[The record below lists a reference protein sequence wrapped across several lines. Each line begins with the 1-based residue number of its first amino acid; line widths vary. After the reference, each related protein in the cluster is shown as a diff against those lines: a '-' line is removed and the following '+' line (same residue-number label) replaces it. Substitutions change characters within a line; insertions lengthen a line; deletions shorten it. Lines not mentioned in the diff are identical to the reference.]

1 MNKFLVIIDQI
12 EVASEL
18 KDILRELTPKALL
31 LECESEDVEMYHS
44 SFEDPGCVVFYSG
57 EKEQEIFKGIEQ
69 YKCSLV
75 VLKSNE
81 DTTPTRAGSILYRN
95 FSLKSQLPN
104 IKTFL
109 NFSYFKREEHKIEGI
124 ENILTTL
131 SERMGVELK
140 RVKSL
145 HEKLV
150 NFRSEDFKGVKVTS
164 KFASG
169 EKPGGEFF
177 DVVSSPQGPIF
188 ILSSTS
194 SYVASSILMSQL
206 EALYQQ
212 AEFDDAILA
221 RVMANIEKEFSALG
235 LDLTGCAMMIMRL
248 ELASMKI
255 STFSF
260 GGVSFLLS
268 GEEAYKSKQ
277 IALPV
282 TDLKPYM
289 WQAKM
294 ERGGNLVI
302 LSPGFNRNCDLSK
315 KNRITSLIGEGARD
329 FLTKAFFELKK
340 DRDSSFLEY
349 DASAIYFEVNPN
361 AILQV

>member
-12 EVASEL
+12 QIASEL

-31 LECESEDVEMYHS
+31 LECEADDVEMYAS
-44 SFEDPGCVVFYSG
+44 SFEDPGCVVFYS
-57 EKEQEIFKGIEQ
+57 QERESNILGRVSETKS
-69 YKCSLV
+69 SLV
-75 VLKSNE
+75 SVKLSS
-81 DTTPTRAGSILYRN
+81 DVAHTRASGIIYRD
-95 FSLKSQLPN
+95 FPLRSQLPN

-124 ENILTTL
+124 ENILSTL

-140 RVKSL
+140 RVKTL

-177 DVVSSPQGPIF
+177 DVVSSAQGPIF
-188 ILSSTS
+188 ILSGAS

-206 EALYQQ
+206 ELLYQQ
-212 AEFDDAILA
+212 ADFSDEILA
-221 RVMANIEKEFSALG
+221 RMMGNIEKEFAALG
-235 LDLTGCAMMIMRL
+235 LDLSSCAMMVMRL
-248 ELASMKI
+248 ELASMKV
-255 STFSF
+255 SSFSF
-260 GGVSFLLS
+260 GGVSFLIDS
-268 GEEAYKSKQ
+268 EEIYKSRSYT
-277 IALPV
+277 PPM
-282 TDLKPYM
+282 TDLAPYM
-289 WQAKM
+289 WESKL
-294 ERGGNLVI
+294 ERGQRLII
-302 LSPGFNRNCDLSK
+302 LSPGFNRNCDDK
-315 KNRITSLIGEGARD
+315 KKERIFSLVSDGARD

-340 DRDSSFLEY
+340 DRESSFLEY

>member
-12 EVASEL
+12 QIASEL
-18 KDILRELTPKALL
+18 KDILRELTPEALL
-31 LECESEDVEMYHS
+31 LECESDDVEMYAS
-44 SFEDPGCVVFYSG
+44 SFEDPGCVVFYSQ
-57 EKEQEIFKGIEQ
+57 EQEARILGNLSDL
-69 YKCSLV
+69 KCSLITIM
-75 VLKSNE
+75 KSG
-81 DTTPTRAGSILYRN
+81 DAAQTKASGVLYRD
-95 FSLKSQLPN
+95 FSMRSQLPN

-177 DVVSSPQGPIF
+177 DVVSGAGGPIF
-188 ILSSTS
+188 ILTSTN
-194 SYVASSILMSQL
+194 SYVSSSILMSQL
-206 EALYQQ
+206 ESLYQQ
-212 AEFDDAILA
+212 AEFSDEVLT
-221 RVMANIEKEFSALG
+221 RVMVNIEKEFATLG
-235 LDLTGCAMMIMRL
+235 LDLSSCAMMVMRL
-248 ELASMKI
+248 ELASMKV
-255 STFSF
+255 SSFSF
-260 GGVSFLLS
+260 GGVSFLIDAQ
-268 GEEAYKSKQ
+268 EVHK
-277 IALPV
+277 
-282 TDLKPYM
+282 TKPYAPPLSELNPYL
-289 WQAKM
+289 WTRQL
-294 ERGGNLVI
+294 ERGQRLVI
-302 LSPGFNRNCDLSK
+302 LSPGFNRNCDIKKKEHVLSLV
-315 KNRITSLIGEGARD
+315 NEGARD

-340 DRDSSFLEY
+340 DRESSFLEY

>member
-12 EVASEL
+12 QIASEL
-18 KDILRELTPKALL
+18 KDILRELTPEALL
-31 LECESEDVEMYHS
+31 LECEADDVEMYAS
-44 SFEDPGCVVFYSG
+44 SFEDPGCVVFYSQ
-57 EKEQEIFKGIEQ
+57 EQEARVLGNLSDQ
-69 YKCSLV
+69 KCSLITIM
-75 VLKSNE
+75 KSGE
-81 DTTPTRAGSILYRN
+81 GAETKASGVLYRD
-95 FSLKSQLPN
+95 FSIRSQLPN

-177 DVVSSPQGPIF
+177 DVVSGVGGPIF
-188 ILSSTS
+188 ILTSTN
-194 SYVASSILMSQL
+194 SYVSSSILMSQL
-206 EALYQQ
+206 ESLYQQ
-212 AEFDDAILA
+212 AEFSDEVLT
-221 RVMANIEKEFSALG
+221 RVMGNIEKEFAALG
-235 LDLTGCAMMIMRL
+235 LDLSSCAMMVMRL
-248 ELASMKI
+248 ELASMKV
-255 STFSF
+255 SSFSF
-260 GGVSFLLS
+260 GGVSFLIDAQ
-268 GEEAYKSKQ
+268 EVHQ
-277 IALPV
+277 
-282 TDLKPYM
+282 TKPYAPPLSELSPYL
-289 WQAKM
+289 WTRQL
-294 ERGGNLVI
+294 ERGQRLVI
-302 LSPGFNRNCDLSK
+302 LSPGFNRNCDSK
-315 KNRITSLIGEGARD
+315 KKEHVLSLVNEGARD

-340 DRDSSFLEY
+340 DRESSFLEY

>member
-18 KDILRELTPKALL
+18 KDILRELTPKALM
-31 LECESEDVEMYHS
+31 LECEAEDVEMYLS
-44 SFEDPGCVVFYSG
+44 SFEDPGCIVFYS
-57 EKEQEIFKGIEQ
+57 QESEASLFTHVKDH
-69 YKCSLV
+69 KCSLV
-75 VLKSNE
+75 SLKTSI
-81 DTTPTRAGSILYRN
+81 DLSATKAGAILYRD
-95 FSLKSQLPN
+95 FSLRSQLPN
-104 IKTFL
+104 LKTFL
-109 NFSYFKREEHKIEGI
+109 NFAYFKREEHKIEGI

-177 DVVSSPQGPIF
+177 DVVNSSTGPIF
-188 ILSSTS
+188 ILSSTN

-212 AEFDDAILA
+212 ADFNDDILKK
-221 RVMANIEKEFSALG
+221 VMANIEKEFSALG
-235 LDLTGCAMMIMRL
+235 LDLSNSAMMIMRV
-248 ELASMKI
+248 ELTSMNV

-260 GGVSFLLS
+260 GGVSFLID
-268 GEEAYKSKQ
+268 GEEIHKSKPV
-277 IALPV
+277 ALPV
-282 TDLKPYM
+282 LDLSSYM
-289 WQAKM
+289 LQSKLS
-294 ERGGNLVI
+294 RGQKLVI
-302 LSPGFNRNCDLSK
+302 LSPGFNKNCDQK
-315 KNRITSLIGEGARD
+315 KKERIASFIDEGARD

-340 DRDSSFLEY
+340 DRESSFLEY